1 MIKVLWKSRTIFL
14 GVAAMLG
21 GALQILAGHTM
32 EGITALTAGI
42 GIIQGR
48 VTVEKKVNELNSR
61 IGN

>member
-1 MIKVLWKSRTIFL
+1 MIKVLWRSKTILL

-21 GALQILAGHTM
+21 GALQLIAGHTM
-32 EGITALTAGI
+32 EGITALTTGI
-42 GIIQGR
+42 AIIQGR